1 MKNQCNTFLEDKN
14 LVIVSNRGPIRYAKK
29 DGTLIS
35 KENVEGLAA
44 ALHSLTQNIDCT
56 WISCPISDSD
66 REIAKRNKD
75 KAIKV
80 NTANTNYRIRY
91 ILPDKKSYN
100 KYYGIIANPLLW
112 FIHHYLW
119 NPAYTPLIDERIGDA
134 WYNGYVKVNQLF
146 ADEIVRSAKSRTKKP
161 LIMFHDYHLYLAPR
175 LVRAKLETAFLY
187 HFIHIPWPQP
197 DYWKMLPTYLR
208 RPIIEGILA
217 NDIVAFQT
225 NQNIKNFLRTCEEI
239 LDLPVDY
246 DENIVIFKERK
257 IWVKAYP
264 ISINTEELE
273 ALADNPKVI
282 KEERKIEKT
291 RPEHLLLRVD
301 RIDLSKNIVRGL
313 IAYDIFLRD
322 HPDFKNK
329 ILFLILL
336 HESRQNIK
344 EYAEHL
350 DRIFEISGQV
360 NKKHR
365 TKDWVPIEIVI
376 RDNIYQVISAYKQ
389 YDALLVNPIYDGMS
403 LVSKEGPMVNQ
414 RSGALILSE
423 NAGSH
428 EQLGH
433 YALIV
438 NPFDVEWTANAIYKA
453 LTMTEEE
460 KKWRQ
465 DRIRQ
470 IIRQNDIHKWI
481 SDQFDD
487 IETLYKY

>member
-1 MKNQCNTFLEDKN
+1 MKEQYNVFLEDKN
-14 LVIVSNRGPIRYAKK
+14 LIIVSNRGPIRYVKK
-29 DGTLIS
+29 DGALIG
-35 KENVEGLAA
+35 KENVEGLTA
-44 ALHSLTQNIDCT
+44 ALQSLTQNMDCI

-66 REIAKRNKD
+66 RVVAKKNNNKL
-75 KAIKV
+75 IKV
-80 NTANTNYRIRY
+80 NTPDTNYRIRF

-146 ADEIVRSAKSRTKKP
+146 ADEIVRSAKGRSKKP
-161 LIMFHDYHLYLAPR
+161 LVMFQDYHLYLAPR
-175 LVRAKLETAFLY
+175 LVRAKLEAAFLY

-225 NQNIKNFLRTCEEI
+225 NQNTRNFLRTCEEI

-246 DENIVIFKERK
+246 DKNIVIFKERK
-257 IWVKAYP
+257 VHIKAYP
-264 ISINTEELE
+264 ISIDTEKLESLVDNT
-273 ALADNPKVI
+273 KVI
-282 KEERKIEKT
+282 KEERKIEKI

-336 HESRQNIK
+336 HKSRQDIK

-350 DRIFEISGQV
+350 DRIFEISEQI
-360 NKKHR
+360 NERHH
-365 TKDWVPIEIVI
+365 TKDWTPIEIVI
-376 RDNIYQVISAYKQ
+376 KDSLYQVIAAYKQ

-403 LVSKEGPMVNQ
+403 LVSKEGPIINQ

-481 SDQFDD
+481 SDQFND
-487 IETLYKY
+487 IEKLYEY